1 MRIQIQ
7 EAAGAGQKDKPHFKH
22 IIGDKGEK
30 ITLLFYPP
38 YIHPK
43 QTAPSKK
50 QKTPELFVLFFQ
62 RRLPNYRRETG

>member
-22 IIGDKGEK
+22 IVGDKGEK
-30 ITLLFYPP
+30 ITPLFLSS
-38 YIHPK
+38 IHTPK